1 MREDIAPYHDEK
13 GILIMGLMDFL
24 LGIHAEDIQ

>member
-1 MREDIAPYHDEK
+1 MREDIAPYHDEN

-24 LGIHAEDIQ
+24 LGTDIDEI